1 MKRFPVFTNLFF
13 YIYLCFHLFI
23 YLGLHTVLE
32 NISALWWEETG
43 DRGETFSNTS
53 LLRVYERKEN
63 LTLYCEV
70 PSVIFWGIRIYM
82 HKKVF
87 LLSVLV
93 QKTWKKWSA
102 LYRGEL
108 QYFCLLITQGPCS
121 LFQAR
126 QAYLGPP
133 SWKMGCVPRV
143 AAWHPSIGA
152 NCTMFANFL
161 SELQYLYF

>member
-1 MKRFPVFTNLFF
+1 MRLWTPRFNEKISCIYKFIF

-53 LLRVYERKEN
+53 LLHVYERKEN
-63 LTLYCEV
+63 LTLYREV
-70 PSVIFWGIRIYM
+70 LSVIFWGIRIYM

-87 LLSVLV
+87 VLSVLV
-93 QKTWKKWSA
+93 QKTSKKWSA

-108 QYFCLLITQGPCS
+108 QYFCWLITQGPCS

-126 QAYLGPP
+126 QAYLGPALV
-133 SWKMGCVPRV
+133 KNGLCAQGRCM
-143 AAWHPSIGA
+143 ASIHRR
-152 NCTMFANFL
+152 
-161 SELQYLYF
+161 QLYYAC